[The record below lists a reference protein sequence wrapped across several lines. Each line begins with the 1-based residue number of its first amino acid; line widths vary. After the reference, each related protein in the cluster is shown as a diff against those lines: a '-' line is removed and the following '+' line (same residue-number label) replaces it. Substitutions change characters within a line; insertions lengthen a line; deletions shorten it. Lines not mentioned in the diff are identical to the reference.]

1 MPQGRS
7 LKRDLFIEAYLGK
20 AKGNLTKAAKLAGYA
35 GGAKTLATQGQRM
48 LRNAYV
54 QAQVSGRV
62 EAVGAT
68 TDDILKELM
77 GIAFADVDETAET
90 GMFLDAP
97 SVQAKLKALELLG
110 KYHAMFTDVVKGPDI
125 PKDPKGLAD
134 LLRREHE
141 RVFGADP
148 DAVH

>member
-20 AKGNLTKAAKLAGYA
+20 AKGNLTKAA
-35 GGAKTLATQGQRM
+35 
-48 LRNAYV
+48 
-54 QAQVSGRV
+54 
-62 EAVGAT
+62 
-68 TDDILKELM
+68 ILKELM